1 MNKSNNNEYANINA
15 GDAFIAGHFGEWTN
29 AHKNQITKSQFA
41 HLVALM
47 ETYSMDIYEGT
58 QNPDKM
64 AKHLNLI
71 FKDINEKI
79 MSKEGE

>member
-1 MNKSNNNEYANINA
+1 MKNAINNQYANINA

-29 AHKNQITKSQFA
+29 AHKNEITKSQFA

-47 ETYSMDIYEGT
+47 ETYSMDVYEGT

-64 AKHLNLI
+64 ARHLNLI
-71 FKDINEKI
+71 FSNINDKINEQ
-79 MSKEGE
+79 